1 MTISPRQ
8 QQCLDFVL
16 KHEGSKVLRDE
27 DGITKYGVCSRFYS
41 DFNIELLTK
50 DEAAS
55 ILLRDYWLENLTCPL
70 DLVVFDASVNCGR
83 FRSIVWLQ
91 SAINGYLPRNY
102 LEVDGVL
109 GPLTIAALGYVPHN
123 LLILSL
129 LNLRLLHY
137 QGLRKKRPLEYAG
150 WIGRTTDLIGTL
162 SQGCYD
168 ASRR

>member
-8 QQCLDFVL
+8 QECLDFVL
-16 KHEGSKVLRDE
+16 KHEGSKVLRDD
-27 DGITKYGVCSRFYS
+27 DGVTKYGICSRFYP
-41 DFNIELLTK
+41 DINIEDLTIV
-50 DEAAS
+50 EAS
-55 ILLRDYWLENLTCPL
+55 DILLKDYWPDSFPCPL
-70 DLVVFDASVNCGR
+70 DLLVFDASVNCGK
-83 FRSIVWLQ
+83 FRSTLWLQ

-102 LEVDGVL
+102 IKVDGVL

-137 QGLRKKRPLEYAG
+137 HGLRKKRPLEYAG
-150 WIGRTTDLIGTL
+150 WIGRVTDLIGTL